1 MIRISPKIKAFFF
14 SLILILFLSPAFS
27 QEYGLV
33 LAGGGGKGAYEV
45 GVWKALEEYGL
56 SKKIT
61 VISGSSV
68 GGLNAALFSCVT
80 TSKAEEL
87 WKSMVP
93 EELQNDEELI
103 SQSGLRRVLKQV
115 TLQNIQEPHFF
126 PKVFI
131 TTVPAKNVIAKI
143 ATSWIFEPGI
153 NAKSFLLNEEKKV
166 EEIQQKLL
174 ATSAFPIATKKVL
187 LSDGEFYVDGGDEYR
202 GGDNTPISPILD
214 KYTPTVDFIIVVY
227 LDNHPKK
234 VSNRTKV
241 AKSYDRNRILEI
253 VPSEDLGGIFN
264 GTLNFSKEKITSL
277 IDLGYKDTIN
287 ILKNSGLK
295 KSKFYDFWW
304 EEE

>member
-1 MIRISPKIKAFFF
+1 MSKIQKRIKFFLIFFIFFLSFLPKIFA
-14 SLILILFLSPAFS
+14 
-27 QEYGLV
+27 QEYGMV

-68 GGLNAALFSCVT
+68 GGLNAALFSCVST
-80 TSKAEEL
+80 EQAEEL

-93 EELQNDEELI
+93 EELQNEEELI
-103 SQSGLRRVLKQV
+103 SQSGLMRVLNQV
-115 TLQNIQEPHFF
+115 TLETLQSAHFF

-131 TTVPAKNVIAKI
+131 TSVPAKNVIAKI
-143 ATSWIFEPGI
+143 ATSWIFEPGV
-153 NAKSFLLNEEKKV
+153 NARSFLLNEEKSV
-166 EEIQQKLL
+166 NEIKQKLL

-202 GGDNTPISPILD
+202 GGDNTPITPILD
-214 KYTPTVDFIIVVY
+214 KYKPKVDFIITVY

-234 VSNRTKV
+234 VSNRAKV
-241 AKSYDRNRILEI
+241 AKSFDRKKILEI
-253 VPSEDLGGIFN
+253 IPSEDLGGIFN

-277 IDLGYKDTIN
+277 IDLGYNDTIR
-287 ILKNSGLK
+287 ILEKSGLK
-295 KSKFYDFWW
+295 KSKFNDFWY
-304 EEE
+304 EE